1 MREPGAGIVIAVATY
16 RRPDLLAELLRSI
29 EQCVPVEGTRVVVV
43 DNDASGSA
51 EAVVQNS
58 SLPVTYVIERVP
70 GIAAARNR
78 ALDELNADDNAIVFV
93 DDDERVH
100 PSWLVELVQGW
111 NKYSVEIVTGPV
123 ISVFDEHAP
132 EWIVRGG
139 FIQRDRQRSGTLLQ
153 SAATNNTLLSVSWW
167 RQAGAP
173 RFDDAFSESGGSD
186 TEFFGRLVTR
196 GARIAWVDE
205 AIVEE
210 DVPATRA
217 TFKWIWR
224 RALRGGSVQARIRL
238 RSGSRTKVA
247 ARALVSLPARAVGL
261 VAGVVVHRRL
271 RAQDLVPLAWQC
283 GIASAV
289 FGKTVREYIRD

>member
-1 MREPGAGIVIAVATY
+1 MNEQGAGIVIAVATY

-29 EQCVPVEGTRVVVV
+29 ERSVSVEGTRIVVV

-51 EAVVQNS
+51 EAVVRDS
-58 SLPVTYVIERVP
+58 SLPTTYVVERVP

-78 ALDELNADDNAIVFV
+78 ALDELDAADEAIVFV
-93 DDDERVH
+93 DDDERVR

-111 NKYSVEIVTGPV
+111 NQYGVEIVTGPV
-123 ISVFDEHAP
+123 ISVFDERAP
-132 EWIVRGG
+132 KWVVRGG
-139 FIQRDRQRSGTLLQ
+139 FIQRDRHRSGTLLP
-153 SAATNNTLLSVSWW
+153 SAATNNTLLSVGWW

-173 RFDDAFSESGGSD
+173 RFDEAFSESGGSD
-186 TEFFGRLVTR
+186 TEFFGRLVSR

-217 TFKWIWR
+217 TFRWIWK
-224 RALRGGSVQARIRL
+224 RALRGGSVQARITL
-238 RSGSRTKVA
+238 RSRSRTKVA
-247 ARALVSLPARAVGL
+247 ARALVSLPARALGL
-261 VAGVVVHRRL
+261 VAGMVVHRRL
-271 RAQDLVPLAWQC
+271 RARDLVPLAWQC

-289 FGKTVREYIRD
+289 FGRTVREYIRD